1 MYIPSYVRDTKT
13 FLTKLNI
20 RNMPKESLLVT
31 LDVKSLYTN
40 ILNNKCI
47 KAVREAYDK
56 HPSKSVSTKVIIT
69 FLSLILTSNNFIFTC
84 FHYVQVMVS
93 AMRTICAPGYANIF
107 MPKFEAKHIYHY
119 IQGKSLLFL
128 RYMDDIFLI

>member
-40 ILNNKCI
+40 IPNNKHI
-47 KAVREAYDK
+47 KAV
-56 HPSKSVSTKVIIT
+56 
-69 FLSLILTSNNFIFTC
+69 
-84 FHYVQVMVS
+84 
-93 AMRTICAPGYANIF
+93 
-107 MPKFEAKHIYHY
+107 
-119 IQGKSLLFL
+119 
-128 RYMDDIFLI
+128 

>member
-1 MYIPSYVRDTKT
+1 
-13 FLTKLNI
+13 
-20 RNMPKESLLVT
+20 MPKESLLVT
-31 LDVKSLYTN
+31 LDVKSLYTY

-69 FLSLILTSNNFIFTC
+69 FLSLILTLNNFIFNC
-84 FHYVQVMVS
+84 FHYVQVMVC

-107 MPKFEAKHIYHY
+107 MLQFET
-119 IQGKSLLFL
+119 
-128 RYMDDIFLI
+128 